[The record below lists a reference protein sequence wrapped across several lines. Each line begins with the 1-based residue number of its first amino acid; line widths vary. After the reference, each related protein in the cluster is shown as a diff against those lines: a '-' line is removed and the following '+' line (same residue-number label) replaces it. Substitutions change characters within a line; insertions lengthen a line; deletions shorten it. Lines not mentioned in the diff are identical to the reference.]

1 MSEQLAAN
9 AKTEK
14 KKGNVVEE
22 IQKLQQRREERRV
35 KQQEMRVEKERREV
49 ENEKV
54 GRIVDIDFQ
63 LMIERQR

>member
-63 LMIERQR
+63 LMIER

>member
-1 MSEQLAAN
+1 M
-9 AKTEK
+9 
-14 KKGNVVEE
+14 VEE

-63 LMIERQR
+63 LMIER

>member
-49 ENEKV
+49 ETEKV
-54 GRIVDIDFQ
+54 GRIVDIDVQ

>member
-1 MSEQLAAN
+1 VSEQPAAN